1 MRRWTSG
8 ALTGALLVTVLLA
21 VPVVGA
27 ALPAL
32 AATGA
37 AGATGRPTAAVDAG
51 DLAGR
56 IERLAAAHVGRSTP
70 GAVVAVVDADG
81 PLLVRAWG
89 DTGSPAPATPDP
101 SAPVPSAP
109 APLTTESPLPVA
121 SVSKVVTALT
131 ALRLHHDGVLDLDAG
146 IPTSTGVAP
155 VDRRDPGAR
164 TPVTGRHLLTH
175 HSGLTEPLLMHPDP
189 PAGPGDVA
197 PLLGPWLQQQPPV
210 LDRPAGTGLHYSSL
224 AGHALLGAA
233 IERATGLPFAEAA
246 RALVLRPAGAT
257 TADFPAD
264 PASEAVV
271 PVIADGDGWAPAPWP
286 AVHER
291 PAAGL
296 TWSADDAAALLHA
309 LVADDGRIPAP
320 VVSEALATAV
330 RPPHGGPGHTQAFFE
345 AHRAGVRV
353 VEHAGAN
360 GVAWAAVLPESG
372 IGVFAAVPTDGAD
385 AMPFAPGVVDEVAG
399 WAVASGRA
407 EARERPP
414 HGYEPLP
421 GPWPEQ
427 TQAAEPVGVFQERL
441 FADRGPERALRT
453 LSSRVVVG
461 RDGDDLVVGDR
472 RYAPARGDRWCD
484 PAGCIAGVRA
494 GGGEVHL
501 LRGDRAMLE
510 QTLVPAPWWSDRIVV
525 GPVLVTGVLVALAVL
540 GSAVRAGWRRRRGDS
555 TRGGALRT
563 LGTVWAAITLV
574 LVVAGPLLPVWPL
587 LTGTAEWVPSAGP
600 LVRTWQVATAA
611 GTVAGLASA
620 ALLAARWNLLG
631 GRRRWPALVALLVGT
646 AIQAVLV
653 SWAWPGWPG

>member
-1 MRRWTSG
+1 MRRWTTG
-8 ALTGALLVTVLLA
+8 ALTTALLA
-21 VPVVGA
+21 VPGLGA
-27 ALPAL
+27 VLPAPVT
-32 AATGA
+32 AEP
-37 AGATGRPTAAVDAG
+37 AGAPGGPSAAVDAG

-56 IERLAAAHVGRSTP
+56 VERLAAAHVGRSTP

-81 PLLVRAWG
+81 PLLLRAWG
-89 DTGSPAPATPDP
+89 DTGG
-101 SAPVPSAP
+101 P
-109 APLTTESPLPVA
+109 APLTIGSPLPVA

-131 ALRLHHDGVLDLDAG
+131 ALRLHHDGVLDLDAA
-146 IPTSTGVAP
+146 ITTSTGVAP

-189 PAGPGDVA
+189 PGGPGDVT
-197 PLLGPWLQQQPPV
+197 PLLGPWLREQPPV
-210 LDRPAGTGLHYSSL
+210 LDRPAGTGLHYSPL

-246 RALVLRPAGAT
+246 RALVLGPAGAT

-264 PASEAVV
+264 PASAAVV
-271 PVIADGDGWAPAPWP
+271 PVVAADDGWAAAPWP

-296 TWSADDAAALLHA
+296 TWSAADAAALLHA
-309 LVADDGRIPAP
+309 LVADDGRIPVP

-330 RPPHGGPGHTQAFFE
+330 RPPHGGPGHTQVFFE

-360 GVAWAAVLPESG
+360 GVAWVAVLPEAG

-399 WAVASGRA
+399 WAVASGRV

-414 HGYEPLP
+414 QGYEALP

-427 TQAAEPVGVFQERL
+427 TRVVDPVGVFQERL

-461 RDGDDLVVGDR
+461 RDGDDLVIGDR
-472 RYAPARGDRWCD
+472 RYAPAPGNRWCD

-494 GGGEVHL
+494 DGGEVHL

-510 QTLVPAPWWSDRIVV
+510 QTLVPAPWWSDRTVV
-525 GPVLVTGVLVALAVL
+525 GPVLVAGVLVALTVL
-540 GSAVRAGWRRRRGDS
+540 GSAVRAGWRRRRGNPA
-555 TRGGALRT
+555 GGGSPAGP
-563 LGTVWAAITLV
+563 GTSWAALTLL

-587 LTGTAEWVPSAGP
+587 LTGAAEWVPSAGP
-600 LVRTWQVATAA
+600 LVRTWQIATAA

-620 ALLAARWNLLG
+620 ALLAARWNRFG
-631 GRRRWPALVALLVGT
+631 GRRRWTALFALVVGAAT
-646 AIQAVLV
+646 QAVLV
-653 SWAWPGWPG
+653 TWAWPV